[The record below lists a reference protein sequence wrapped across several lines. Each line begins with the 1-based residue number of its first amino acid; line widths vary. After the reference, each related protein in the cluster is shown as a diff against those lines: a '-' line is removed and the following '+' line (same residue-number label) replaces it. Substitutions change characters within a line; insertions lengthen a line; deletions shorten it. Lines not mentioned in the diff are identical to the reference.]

1 MTSSAPRRHYTFTDY
16 LEIEAQSREVKH
28 ELVNG
33 EIFAMAGGSV
43 EHAALSQAFGA
54 LLTAQLKGGPCRAYS
69 SDLRIRIREAGVG
82 TYADL
87 SVVCDPVE
95 RDPDSPTHVTNPR
108 VVIEVLSPSTEDYDR
123 DEKRL
128 YYQQLPSLAEY
139 VLVSQ
144 DRRRLEIWRRE
155 GDRFMHSVHE
165 AGETAR
171 LPSLAFELD
180 VDDLYA
186 TAGVSV
192 P

>member
-1 MTSSAPRRHYTFTDY
+1 MTSSAPRRHYSFADY
-16 LEIEAQSREVKH
+16 LGVEEESRELKH
-28 ELVNG
+28 EFVRG

-54 LLTAQLKGGPCRAYS
+54 LLTAHLKGGPCRAYS
-69 SDLRIRIREAGVG
+69 SDLRIRIRDAGVG
-82 TYADL
+82 TYADV
-87 SVVCDPVE
+87 SVVCDPVQ
-95 RDPDSPTHVTNPR
+95 RDPDSSTHVTNPR

-128 YYQQLPSLAEY
+128 YYQQLSSLAEY

-144 DRRRLEIWRRE
+144 DRRRVEIWRRE
-155 GDRFMHSVHE
+155 GAGFTRSVYE
-165 AGETAR
+165 AGKKAA
-171 LPSLAFELD
+171 LPSLDFELD